1 MKDIINNLTSTGKNS
16 SNIQPHRG
24 KSFGYQVLGFGAGS
38 GGFGAPVSMDF
49 LVIGGG
55 GNGGSKG
62 GVAAAGGGAGGYRNS
77 FGSENSGRNSPTES
91 NIEPQAGEEL
101 VITIGAGGT
110 TSYPSSTSDLGGD
123 DSSIV
128 GQTGVNITSLGGGRG
143 YGTTWPSPQTTTQ
156 AQNGGSGGGAFSPGQ
171 DSSQGAGE
179 GNATQGFDGGEQPRS
194 NGLYYSNAG
203 GGGAG
208 GTAPVGSY
216 PSDGGVGLVS
226 AITASSIIRAG
237 GGGGGKYKAPSNP
250 NNAGSGGGGNGGH
263 GNPPQGI
270 TQAASGSANTGG
282 AGGGSGGGDPGPY
295 DASRWQ
301 GGNGGSGV
309 VIIRLPTASYSGTT
323 TGSPTVSTS
332 GTDTILQFT
341 GSGTLKV

>member
-1 MKDIINNLTSTGKNS
+1 MRDLKNKLTSSKNS

-62 GVAAAGGGAGGYRNS
+62 GVAAGGGGAGGYRNS
-77 FGSENSGRNSPTES
+77 YASENSGRNSPTES
-91 NIEPQAGEEL
+91 NIEPRKGETL
-101 VITIGAGGT
+101 VITVGAGGT
-110 TSYPSSTSDLGGD
+110 TSYPTSSSDLGGD

-143 YGTTWPSPQTTTQ
+143 FGTTWPSPTTNTQ
-156 AQNGGSGGGAFSPGQ
+156 AQVGGSGGGAYSAP
-171 DSSQGAGE
+171 QGGSTGAAAGT
-179 GNATQGFDGGEQPRS
+179 AAQGFDGGNQPRS
-194 NGLYYSNAG
+194 NPLYYSGAG

-208 GTAPVGSY
+208 GAVSTGGY
-216 PSDGGVGLVS
+216 PSPGGAGLAS
-226 AITASSIIRAG
+226 SITASSVTRAG

-270 TQAASGSANTGG
+270 SQAASGSANTGG
-282 AGGGSGGGDPGPY
+282 GGGGSGGGDPGPY
-295 DASRWQ
+295 DAGRWQ
-301 GGNGGSGV
+301 GGQGGSGV
-309 VIIRLPTASYSGTT
+309 VIIRLATSTYSGVV
-323 TGSPTVSTS
+323 TGSPTVA
-332 GTDTILQFT
+332 TDGSDTVIQFT